1 MIKEKKE
8 MVDKDEEQIKQNVE
22 EDLSSTVEQTRE
34 ENIEFPSAPNHPK
47 QVLVTDEELK
57 ALKKEATEY
66 KDKYLRLLA
75 DSENARK
82 RLQKE
87 RQEISRYA
95 LENMVVDFLKPL
107 DNLENALKFAQGMSD
122 EVKNWAF
129 GFQMILTQFKDVLAS
144 NGITA
149 LESQGTFFD
158 PHLHEA
164 IEMVETDSY
173 APGII
178 VEENV
183 RGYKMGDRMI
193 RPARV
198 KVAKAISAIDPQ
210 DKSELNEN
218 N

>member
-1 MIKEKKE
+1 

>member
-1 MIKEKKE
+1 MKEKKMIDE
-8 MVDKDEEQIKQNVE
+8 QEEQTQPNSDNNSSSNTDQPAA
-22 EDLSSTVEQTRE
+22 EDF
-34 ENIEFPSAPNHPK
+34 EFQSATTHPK
-47 QVLVTDEELK
+47 QISITDEELK
-57 ALKKEATEY
+57 AIKKESLEY

-75 DSENARK
+75 DSDNARK

-95 LENMVVDFLKPL
+95 LENIVLDFLKPL

-129 GFQMILTQFKDVLAS
+129 GFQMILTQFKDILAS
-144 NGITA
+144 HGITVI
-149 LESQGTFFD
+149 ESQGTAFD

-178 VEENV
+178 VEENI

-198 KVAKAISAIDPQ
+198 KVAKTIST
-210 DKSELNEN
+210 N
-218 N
+218 NSQHEDQEKNNT